1 MKGFVRGLLRG
12 APALALGFGLLGS
25 GAGLAAS
32 NLVAPKSFVTMER
45 HDPST
50 FSYALRYGQEHLRG
64 SRDAQ
69 FEIYLAGRAVHLVV
83 PGSNFVQI
91 DYMKRFRANAR
102 LKIVAC
108 AETVRPVEAATRRR
122 VPLLPGVTVQPCG
135 TRLKAMLAAGW
146 QRAPG
151 T

>member
-1 MKGFVRGLLRG
+1 MDGVIRGLFRS

-45 HDPST
+45 HDPAT
-50 FSYALRYGQEHLRG
+50 FAYALRYGQEHLRG

-91 DYMKRFRANAR
+91 DYMKRYRANPR
-102 LKIVAC
+102 LKIIAC
-108 AETVRPVEAATRRR
+108 AETVRPVEAAAHRR

-135 TRLKAMLAAGW
+135 ARLKAMLAAGW